1 MCPACFI
8 FEENLA
14 VALCQRCLSLSGHT
28 HTHKQRDAHPHFMR
42 DAWRGAIS
50 ALPSGGF
57 CSVLSLSESVFVCV
71 CLRDQMEVRPVV
83 SVPCQHR
90 RPPLFAASLCP
101 VQSPLS
107 GFLGQE
113 VCRHGNTLLRTALW
127 SRSSLREDSVRS
139 LCHCLRLFSPHTFT
153 LPPSTPLPTVTFS

>member
-1 MCPACFI
+1 
-8 FEENLA
+8 
-14 VALCQRCLSLSGHT
+14 
-28 HTHKQRDAHPHFMR
+28 MR
-42 DAWRGAIS
+42 
-50 ALPSGGF
+50 
-57 CSVLSLSESVFVCV
+57 V

-113 VCRHGNTLLRTALW
+113 VCTHGDTLHRTALW
-127 SRSSLREDSVRS
+127 SRSSLREDGART
-139 LCHCLRLFSPHTFT
+139 LCHCLRLFSLLTFT
-153 LPPSTPLPTVTFS
+153 LPPLSPADCNLLLTTARSPLDDWTRAFMCECVPLCRGPSYREHVGVSLHYYTLL